1 MFTKL
6 LITKRWPLWLLLC
19 LSVALILRVWLVIH
33 TNGVINGDEAL
44 VGIQAEH
51 ILHGEWPVYFY
62 GQVYMGSLEAYLIA
76 FVFAVAGP
84 SVWALRAEPIL
95 LSLAVVWLTWKL
107 ANALAEEARLS
118 PIARRYFVNIAVLF
132 AAISPLYVTVQELRT
147 LGGYIEAFVLMLL
160 LLISALRLTQ
170 RWRAGASSRELS
182 LRWAGIGFLVGL
194 GFWVNPLIIST
205 VLASAA
211 WIIGYCLV
219 EILSLRRQTVDLRR
233 SVLSVLKRLSLVI
246 AAIPTSII
254 GSSPA
259 LYWGANHNWMNVAYL
274 LNRGSGTPLITSA
287 LLARL
292 YFSCAA
298 PRVVGGMLPGESI
311 ISFILHIFP
320 LVLGVLCIFA
330 SIDAVIP
337 LPFWHHPLLQ
347 ARRLVA
353 LPLLFAG
360 FAALLF
366 FIGSGPDYCPRDM
379 LGRYATPLGLV
390 LPFLVGATFSVAG
403 MYIHETRMSGGVS
416 LVTLH
421 RTHREEQLQVRGQGD
436 RKGVPLPYTSGPFDL
451 RLLVGPVFLFILL
464 SVSLCAQ
471 VLTYGLSNPGL
482 TFQSPSCADAPAN
495 NEPII
500 AYMQQ
505 EHIRYAWAV
514 SWIANP
520 IIFKTNEKI
529 IIADPRTLFPHL
541 NFLNRM
547 PAYVEAM
554 RNADRPSML
563 VFIQHGDPYPLLEKT
578 LDAEHV
584 VYHAALFPSQPG
596 IDILVVTPL
605 SRTVSPLES
614 AAFQKIFVPC
624 KE

>member
-1 MFTKL
+1 MEIVVFTKL

-19 LSVALILRVWLVIH
+19 LSVALILRIWLVIH

-95 LSLAVVWLTWKL
+95 LSLAIVWLTWKL

-132 AAISPLYVTVQELRT
+132 AAISPLYITVQELRT

-170 RWRAGASSRELS
+170 RWRVGASLRELS

-403 MYIHETRMSGGVS
+403 MYIHEMRMSGRVS
-416 LVTLH
+416 
-421 RTHREEQLQVRGQGD
+421 
-436 RKGVPLPYTSGPFDL
+436 
-451 RLLVGPVFLFILL
+451 PVFLFVLL
-464 SVSLCAQ
+464 SVSLFAQ

>member
-19 LSVALILRVWLVIH
+19 LSVALILRIWLVIH

-95 LSLAVVWLTWKL
+95 LSLAIVWLTWKL

-132 AAISPLYVTVQELRT
+132 AAISPLYITVQELRT

-170 RWRAGASSRELS
+170 RWRVGASLRELS

-403 MYIHETRMSGGVS
+403 MYIHEMRMSGRVS
-416 LVTLH
+416 
-421 RTHREEQLQVRGQGD
+421 
-436 RKGVPLPYTSGPFDL
+436 
-451 RLLVGPVFLFILL
+451 PVFLFVLL
-464 SVSLCAQ
+464 SVSLFAQ